1 MGKLKLTWH
10 GHSCFTLEENGY
22 SIVLDPFE
30 DGYVPGFGPL
40 RLTADAVFC
49 SHGHNDHNAAQ
60 CVEIR
65 KDAASKK
72 NPFSVTEIRSWHDDA
87 QGTKRG
93 ENIIRIF
100 DDGECRV
107 AHMGDIGCMPTAEQ
121 KELLKNID
129 VMLMPVGG
137 FFTLE
142 PADAFK
148 LVQELS
154 PRILVPMHY
163 KGEGFG
169 YDVIAP
175 LDTYTALCG
184 EVVRLDKSELSLP
197 EDASEGTVVLRVPV

>member
-121 KELLKNID
+121 KELLKRYPD
-129 VMLMPVGG
+129 AKETWDPVYG
-137 FFTLE
+137 
-142 PADAFK
+142 DRMIK
-148 LVQELS
+148 LVFIGRNMNRADIEA
-154 PRILVPMHY
+154 H
-163 KGEGFG
+163 
-169 YDVIAP
+169 
-175 LDTYTALCG
+175 LDACLT
-184 EVVRLDKSELSLP
+184 D
-197 EDASEGTVVLRVPV
+197 